1 MIIWIASYPKSG
13 NTWIRSIIS
22 SYFFSDTGKFNF
34 DLLENI
40 PQYPSSKYFKF
51 PIKKPGE
58 VSLYWKST
66 QDELSKNNKNV
77 FLKTHNAMV
86 ALNGRDFTS
95 STNTLG
101 SIYIVR
107 DPRNIISSMKNHYD
121 FDDYSETFDFMVNKK
136 KFIWDERENNN
147 YSSFQFLGSWS
158 DHYKSWLKNSSFKT
172 LLVKYEDLEKDCYS
186 TSLKII
192 EFINFLKGENVKV
205 DEKKLFNCIQ
215 TTNFD
220 ILKKK
225 EIETGFQESI
235 KYKDKKKDFFYLGPK
250 NKWQEKLP
258 KDILSRVK
266 KEFIDD
272 LKYFNYSLD

>member
-1 MIIWIASYPKSG
+1 M
-13 NTWIRSIIS
+13 
-22 SYFFSDTGKFNF
+22 
-34 DLLENI
+34 
-40 PQYPSSKYFKF
+40 SKC
-51 PIKKPGE
+51 
-58 VSLYWKST
+58 
-66 QDELSKNNKNV
+66 
-77 FLKTHNAMV
+77 
-86 ALNGRDFTS
+86 
-95 STNTLG
+95 
-101 SIYIVR
+101 
-107 DPRNIISSMKNHYD
+107 
-121 FDDYSETFDFMVNKK
+121 
-136 KFIWDERENNN
+136 ERENNN

-258 KDILSRVK
+258 KDILSRLK

>member
-34 DLLENI
+34 DLLRNI

-51 PIKKPGE
+51 PLKKPGE

-66 QDELSKNNKNV
+66 QDELNKKNKSI

-121 FDDYSETFDFMVNKK
+121 FEDYSKTFDFMINKK
-136 KFIWDERENNN
+136 KFIWDEREINN
-147 YSSFQFLGSWS
+147 YSSFQFLGSWP
-158 DHYKSWLKNSSFKT
+158 DHYKSWLKNPSFRT

-192 EFINFLKGENVKV
+192 EFINSLKSENVKV
-205 DEKKLFNCIQ
+205 DEKKLFNCVQ
-215 TTNFD
+215 TTSFD

-225 EIETGFQESI
+225 ETENGFQESM
-235 KYKDKKKDFFYLGPK
+235 KHKGKKKDFFYLGPK

-272 LKYFNYSLD
+272 LKYFNYNHD